1 MAEFTH
7 LHVHTQYSLLDGA
20 IRVKDLY
27 PKISELGMDTVAVTD
42 HGNMFGAIDLYTEAK
57 AAGVKLIFGCET
69 YVASTDRMD
78 RTNRRNYHLILL
90 AKNDVGYKN
99 LSYLNSMGYLEGF
112 YYNPRID
119 KKLLREHSEGLIG
132 LSACLGG
139 EIAQTLEKHG
149 IAAAEDTAREYQ
161 SIFAPGDFY
170 LELMPTPTPEQETLN
185 GELRRM
191 GPKFGIPLVATND
204 CHYVNRADA
213 AAHEVLMAIQTGK
226 SLKDEKRLKHVVDSY
241 YLKSPSEM
249 AAAFKDCP
257 EAIEN
262 TIKIA
267 SECQV
272 KLKLDQTFLP
282 TYKVPAEHT
291 LDSYITEL
299 VDRGLARRFTE
310 LKARGLRFDPDAYR
324 ERCKTELAVIQK
336 MGFSGY
342 FLIVWDFINW
352 AKEHGI
358 PVGPGR
364 GSGAGSAVAWSLR
377 ITDIDP
383 LEFKL
388 LFERFL
394 NPERISMPDFD
405 VDFCMNRRDE
415 VIKYVQG
422 KYGKEQV
429 GQIATFHQ
437 LKARGVIRDIAR
449 AMDIPYAEADR
460 LAKLVPEPVQGK
472 TPPVRE
478 AIEQTP
484 ELKQLY
490 TDSPMH
496 RELLDIAAALEGLN
510 RHAGM
515 HAAGVVIA
523 EKPLWEY
530 VPCFRGQNDE
540 IVTQF
545 AMKEVEKA
553 GLVKFDFLGLKTLT
567 VIQTAVKLIDQQR
580 PSENPFD
587 IALIP
592 RDDAEVYK
600 MISRGDTTGVFQLES
615 SGFREILKKLKPDC
629 LEDIVAAVALY
640 RPGPLEGGMVDDFID
655 RKHGRKKVEYP
666 HPSLHTVLADTYGVI
681 VYQEQVMQIAQVL
694 GGYSLGRADLLR
706 RAMGK
711 KKKEIMDAEK
721 AGFVEGAKQ
730 LGVDVKIAE
739 SVFDLIAFF
748 AGYGFNRS
756 HSAAYGW
763 ITYQTA
769 FLKYHYPHEFMAG
782 LMSCDADNIDN
793 VVKFI
798 AEARAMGLTA
808 LRPDVN
814 ESELDFTV
822 RPRLVEPA
830 PAVDAKSE
838 GKSSKRGK
846 AGRVDPAKPTRA
858 EVAAERNLDHKV
870 IRFGMGAVKGVG
882 TSAVEAILES
892 RKEGGDFASLYDLC
906 RRVDNQRSNK
916 RVLEQLI
923 KSGALDGLGGGYH
936 RAQLL
941 GALDTAIERGATEQ
955 RDRRSGQ
962 TSLFGLI
969 EATPAKISSVPG
981 LGENYPEIEPW
992 SHKQLLAF
1000 EKEALGFYVSGH
1012 PLDRYRS
1019 DLARYANASTS
1030 DFINDRRGIGDAAI
1044 GGVVSQYRE
1053 MITKKG
1059 DKMARFI
1066 LEDAEGSMEVVAF
1079 PKTFE
1084 RVRHVLVSDEPILC
1098 SGAVKNEGSAE
1109 AADWK
1114 MLLENAQALA
1124 ELRHAKTSQVD
1135 IHLNADSVTRDQI
1148 DELRTILSSSRGSCA
1163 AIVRLR
1169 IGQRSE
1175 AVIPLGSSWQV
1186 AASDDLLARLER
1198 IFGDRVA
1205 TLA

>member
-1 MAEFTH
+1 MAGFTH

-27 PKISELGMDTVAVTD
+27 PRVKDLGMDTVAVTD

-57 AAGVKLIFGCET
+57 NAGVKLIFGCET
-69 YVASTDRMD
+69 YVAATDRHD
-78 RTNRRNYHLILL
+78 KTNRRNYHLILL
-90 AKNDVGYKN
+90 AKNEVGYKN

-119 KKLLREHSEGLIG
+119 KQLLRDHSEGLIG

-139 EIAQTLEKHG
+139 EIAQTLEKNG
-149 IAAAEDTAREYQ
+149 VAAAEETAKEYA
-161 SIFAPGDFY
+161 SMFAEGDFY
-170 LELMPTPTPEQETLN
+170 LELMPTPTPEQDTLN
-185 GELRRM
+185 GELVRM
-191 GPKFGIPLVATND
+191 SKKLGIPLVATND
-204 CHYVNRADA
+204 CHYVNRTDA
-213 AAHEVLMAIQTGK
+213 AAHDVLMAIQTGK
-226 SLKDEKRLKHVVDSY
+226 SLKDEKRLKHQVDSY

-249 AAAFKDCP
+249 DVAFKDVP

-262 TIKIA
+262 TERIA
-267 SECQV
+267 KMCDV
-272 KLKLDQTFLP
+272 KLKLDQTYLP
-282 TYKVPAEHT
+282 TYKVPEGET
-291 LDSYITEL
+291 LDSYIGKI
-299 VDRGLARRFTE
+299 VDKGLERRFNE
-310 LKARGLRFDPDAYR
+310 FAARGVKFDPDKYR
-324 ERCKTELAVIQK
+324 ERINRELEVIRK

-364 GSGAGSAVAWSLR
+364 GSGAGSAVAWAMR

-394 NPERISMPDFD
+394 NPERVSMPDFD
-405 VDFCMNRRDE
+405 VDFCMNRRGE
-415 VIKYVQG
+415 VIKYVQE
-422 KYGKEQV
+422 KYGRDNV

-449 AMDIPYAEADR
+449 AMEIPFGEADK
-460 LAKLVPEPVQGK
+460 LAKLVPEPVAGK
-472 TPPVRE
+472 SPPVRE

-490 TDSPMH
+490 NESPLH
-496 RELLDIAAALEGLN
+496 RELLDLAAALEGLN
-510 RHAGM
+510 RNAGM

-567 VIQTAVKLIDQQR
+567 VIQTAVKLINQQR
-580 PSENPFD
+580 PADQPFVID
-587 IALIP
+587 LIP
-592 RDDAEVYK
+592 KDDQDVYR
-600 MISRGDTTGVFQLES
+600 MIARGDTTGVFQLES

-666 HPSLHTVLADTYGVI
+666 HPWLEDVLKDTYGVI

-694 GGYSLGRADLLR
+694 GGYTLGGADLLR

-711 KKKEIMDAEK
+711 KKPEEMAKQKEKFLA
-721 AGFVEGAKQ
+721 GAKEKN
-730 LGVDVKIAE
+730 VDPKIADQ
-739 SVFDLIAFF
+739 VFELMAFF

-763 ITYQTA
+763 VTYQTA
-769 FLKYHYPHEFMAG
+769 YLKHHYPHEFMAG

-798 AEARAMGLTA
+798 AEARAMGLTVE
-808 LRPDVN
+808 RPDIN
-814 ESELDFTV
+814 ESAADFTV
-822 RPRLVEPA
+822 TPRE
-830 PAVDAKSE
+830 DAQ
-838 GKSSKRGK
+838 GG
-846 AGRVDPAKPTRA
+846 
-858 EVAAERNLDHKV
+858 KV
-870 IRFGMGAVKGVG
+870 IRFGLGAVKGVG
-882 TSAVEAILES
+882 GTAVDAILEARAADGPFQS
-892 RKEGGDFASLYDLC
+892 IFDLC
-906 RRVDNQRSNK
+906 RRVDTQKCNR

-923 KSGALDGLGGGYH
+923 KSGALDGLPGGHH
-936 RAQLL
+936 RAKLL
-941 GALDTAIERGATEQ
+941 AALDTALERGAAEQ

-962 TSLFGLI
+962 TSLFGLLASA
-969 EATPAKISSVPG
+969 EPAKPDAPK
-981 LGENYPEIEPW
+981 LGETYPEVEEW

-1000 EKEALGFYVSGH
+1000 EKEALGFYISGH
-1012 PLDRYRS
+1012 PLDRYRG
-1019 DLARYANASTS
+1019 DLQRYASATTS
-1030 DFINDRRGIGDAAI
+1030 DFPAGRRSAGEHSVGGI
-1044 GGVVSQYRE
+1044 VSQYRE

-1059 DKMARFI
+1059 DKMARFM
-1066 LEDAEGSMEVVAF
+1066 LEDSEGTLEVIAF

-1084 RVRHVLVSDEPILC
+1084 KVRHVLVSDEPILC
-1098 SGAVKNEGSAE
+1098 SGQVKNEGNAE
-1109 AADWK
+1109 SPEWK
-1114 MLLENAQALA
+1114 MLLESAQPLS
-1124 ELRHAKTSQVD
+1124 EMRQQKTTRVD
-1135 IHLNADSVTRDQI
+1135 IHLNADQVTRDQV
-1148 DELRTILSSSRGSCA
+1148 DELKTILANATRGHCTA
-1163 AIVRLR
+1163 VLRLK
-1169 IGQRSE
+1169 IAQRSE
-1175 AVIPLGSSWQV
+1175 TIVPLPEAWSV
-1186 AASDDLLARLER
+1186 APTEDLLTRLER
-1198 IFGDRVA
+1198 LFGDRVA

>member
-1 MAEFTH
+1 MGGFTH
-7 LHVHTQYSLLDGA
+7 LHLHTQYSLLDGA
-20 IRVKDLY
+20 IRVKDLF
-27 PKISELGMDTVAVTD
+27 PKVHELGMDTVAVTD
-42 HGNMFGAIDLYTEAK
+42 HGNMFGAIDLYSEAK

-69 YVASTDRMD
+69 YVAATDRHD

-119 KKLLREHSEGLIG
+119 KQILREHTEGLVG

-139 EIAQTLEKHG
+139 EIAQTLEKNG
-149 IAAAEDTAREYQ
+149 VAAAEETAREYA
-161 SIFAPGDFY
+161 SMFAPGDFF
-170 LELMPTPTPEQETLN
+170 LELMPTPTPEQDTLN
-185 GELRRM
+185 GELKRM
-191 GPKFGIPLVATND
+191 GKKLGIPLVATND
-204 CHYVNRADA
+204 CHYVNRTDA
-213 AAHEVLMAIQTGK
+213 QAHDVLMAIQTGK

-241 YLKSPSEM
+241 YMKSPTEM
-249 AAAFKDCP
+249 DAAFKDVP

-262 TIKIA
+262 TERIA
-267 SECQV
+267 KMCDV

-282 TYKVPAEHT
+282 KYKVPDGET
-291 LDSYITEL
+291 LDTYIGKL
-299 VDRGLARRFTE
+299 VDQGLERRFRE
-310 LKARGLRFDPDAYR
+310 FSDRGISFDPDQYR
-324 ERCKTELAVIQK
+324 ERCKTELAVIVK

-364 GSGAGSAVAWSLR
+364 GSGAGSAVAWALR

-394 NPERISMPDFD
+394 NPERVSMPDFD
-405 VDFCMNRRDE
+405 VDFCMNRRGE
-415 VIKYVQG
+415 VIQYVQE
-422 KYGKEQV
+422 KYGRSQV

-449 AMDIPYAEADR
+449 AMEIPFAEADK

-472 TPPVRE
+472 SPPVRE

-490 TDSPMH
+490 TESPLH
-496 RELLDIAAALEGLN
+496 RELLDLAASLEGLN
-510 RHAGM
+510 RNAGM

-523 EKPLWEY
+523 EQPLWEY

-567 VIQTAVKLIDQQR
+567 VIQTAVKLINQQR
-580 PSENPFD
+580 PPGDELD
-587 IALIP
+587 IDRISKTDP
-592 RDDAEVYK
+592 DVFK
-600 MISRGDTTGVFQLES
+600 MIARGDTTGVFQLES

-640 RPGPLEGGMVDDFID
+640 RPGPLEGGMVEDFID

-666 HPSLHTVLADTYGVI
+666 HPWLEQVLADTYGVI

-694 GGYSLGRADLLR
+694 GGYSLGGADLLR

-711 KKKEIMDAEK
+711 KKPEEMAKQKEKFLA
-721 AGFVEGAKQ
+721 GAKE
-730 LGVDVKIAE
+730 LKVDTKIADQ
-739 SVFDLIAFF
+739 VFELMAFF

-763 ITYQTA
+763 VTYQTA
-769 FLKYHYPHEFMAG
+769 YLKHHYPHEFMAG

-793 VVKFI
+793 IVKFI
-798 AEARAMGLTA
+798 AEARSMGLTVE
-808 LRPDVN
+808 RPDIN
-814 ESELDFTV
+814 ESHQDFTV
-822 RPRLVEPA
+822 TQG
-830 PAVDAKSE
+830 D
-838 GKSSKRGK
+838 
-846 AGRVDPAKPTRA
+846 
-858 EVAAERNLDHKV
+858 NKV
-870 IRFGMGAVKGVG
+870 IRFGLGAVKGVG
-882 TSAVEAILES
+882 ATAVEAILEARAS
-892 RKEGGDFASLYDLC
+892 EGKFDSLFELC
-906 RRVDNQRSNK
+906 RRVDTQRCNR

-923 KSGALDGLGGGYH
+923 KSGALDGLPGGHH

-941 GALDTAIERGATEQ
+941 AALDAALERGAAEQ

-962 TSLFGLI
+962 TSLFGLLAPPI
-969 EATPAKISSVPG
+969 AAPGAGAAPAG
-981 LGENYPEIEPW
+981 QGETYPEIEVW

-1019 DLARYANASTS
+1019 DLTRYATATTS
-1030 DFINDRRGIGDAAI
+1030 DFSMGARSAGEHSI
-1044 GGVVSQYRE
+1044 GGIVSQYRE

-1059 DKMARFI
+1059 DKMARFM
-1066 LEDAEGSMEVVAF
+1066 LEDAAGTLEVIAF

-1084 RVRHVLVSDEPILC
+1084 KVRHVLVSEDPILC
-1098 SGAVKNEGSAE
+1098 GGQVKNEGTSE
-1109 AADWK
+1109 SPEWK
-1114 MLLENAQALA
+1114 MILDRA
-1124 ELRHAKTSQVD
+1124 EVLSQLREQKSSRVD
-1135 IHLNADSVTRDQI
+1135 IHLNADMLTHDQI
-1148 DELRTILSSSRGSCA
+1148 DELKTILANAQRGACTPV
-1163 AIVRLR
+1163 VRLK
-1169 IGQRSE
+1169 ISKRSE
-1175 AVIPLGSSWQV
+1175 TVIALPEAWAVSPTE
-1186 AASDDLLARLER
+1186 DLLTRLER
-1198 IFGDRVA
+1198 LFGDRVA